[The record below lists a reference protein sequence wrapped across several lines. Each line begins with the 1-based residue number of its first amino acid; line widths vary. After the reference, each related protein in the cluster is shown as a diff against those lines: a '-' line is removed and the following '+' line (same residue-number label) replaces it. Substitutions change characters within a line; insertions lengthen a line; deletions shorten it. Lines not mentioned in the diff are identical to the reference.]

1 MIVKYNKNRKR
12 LSKKEQFE
20 KAVKEEVQKV
30 LKGMDINEPVKALE
44 PKQGVKEI
52 KKELDNESSVE
63 LDKSV
68 ETNTM
73 SNDEKEQSK
82 KTNTTSDKPKRK
94 RGRPRKETK

>member
-1 MIVKYNKNRKR
+1 MIVKYSKNRKR

-30 LKGMDINEPVKALE
+30 LRGMGIDESVKALE

-52 KKELDNESSVE
+52 KKELEESI
-63 LDKSV
+63 K
-68 ETNTM
+68 ETNTT
-73 SNDEKEQSK
+73 SNDEKEQSE
-82 KTNTTSDKPKRK
+82 KTNATSDKPKRK